1 MNKKLILK
9 ILKKIFKEYSH
20 VKNFERYGNRIIIE
34 LTPYIGSYND
44 YLDIFRKIRR
54 IK

>member
-1 MNKKLILK
+1 
-9 ILKKIFKEYSH
+9 
-20 VKNFERYGNRIIIE
+20 

-54 IK
+54 IKWNQKK